1 MHNLKREKTAL
12 EVLATD
18 TYENLIR
25 ENSEE
30 NIDHLN

>member
-1 MHNLKREKTAL
+1 MLSLEEDKTAL
-12 EVLATD
+12 NVLVAD

-30 NIDHLN
+30 TVDHLN